1 MDRPRRA
8 VVMAFLAALLAAWQ
22 QPKNDQAAAFFKE
35 GRIPRLTITLSDEH
49 LKQLRSKDRE
59 YTSCSIKEGDA
70 ELTDVGI
77 HLKGAAG
84 SFRPFDDK
92 PALTLKLDRF
102 VAGQR
107 FHGLDKIH
115 LNNSVQDP
123 SYLTE
128 IVCGELFLAAKVP
141 TARATHAIVDLQ
153 GKKRGLYVLKEG
165 YDAAFLKRHFGDA
178 TGHLYDGGFLTDI
191 DGPIRKSGGQPA
203 PEHADLKA
211 LVAACREPDPAQ
223 RFARIDKLLDID
235 RFLTMMAIEVMTWHW
250 DGYGMKANNYRIYH
264 DPKSD
269 KLVFIPHGMDQMFWD
284 PNGAISPPMQGLVA
298 RALFELPDLRKRY
311 YRRMGELSAT
321 IFTADKLGRRIEEL
335 RGRVKPAAAEIDA
348 DFAKEVDQQIDQLK
362 SRAQARARHVERAIK
377 DKLEQIAQRP

>member
-8 VVMAFLAALLAAWQ
+8 VVLAVLAASLAAWQ
-22 QPKNDQAAAFFKE
+22 QPKNDQAAAFFKD
-35 GRIPRLTITLSDEH
+35 GKIPRLTITLDEEH
-49 LKQLRSKDRE
+49 LKKLRSKDRE
-59 YTSCSIKEGDA
+59 YTSCTIKEGDDS
-70 ELTDVGI
+70 LTDVGI

-84 SFRPFDDK
+84 SYRPFDDK

-128 IVCGELFLAAKVP
+128 IVCSELFLAAHVP
-141 TARATHAIVDLQ
+141 TARATHAVVDLQ

-165 YDAAFLKRHFGDA
+165 YDAAFLRRHFGDA

-211 LVAACREPDPAQ
+211 LAVACREPDHAQ
-223 RFARIDKLLDID
+223 RFARMDKLLDID
-235 RFLTMMAIEVMTWHW
+235 RFVTMMAIEVMTWHW
-250 DGYGMKANNYRIYH
+250 DGYGMKSNNFRMYH

-269 KLVFIPHGMDQMFWD
+269 KLVFIPHGMDQMFWE
-284 PNGAISPPMQGLVA
+284 PNGSISPPMQGMVA
-298 RALFELPDLRKRY
+298 RALFEMPEQRKRY
-311 YRRMGELSAT
+311 YRRVGELSET
-321 IFTADKLGRRIEEL
+321 IFTADKLGRRIDEL
-335 RGRVKPAAAEIDA
+335 RARVKPAATEIDA
-348 DFAKEVDQQIDQLK
+348 GFAREVNRQIDDLK
-362 SRAQARARHVERAIK
+362 NRARARAEHVDRTIK
-377 DKLEQIAQRP
+377 AKLEEIARRP